1 MIGESTTLTLFVLML
16 LAMAFL
22 MAGIGLGSMLGP

>member
-1 MIGESTTLTLFVLML
+1 MTGESTALTLFVLML

-22 MAGIGLGSMLGP
+22 VAGIGLGRMLGP